1 VDRKSASYEL
11 VNLNDRETRTSF
23 ATSGMS
29 SGSSGSAKL
38 VIGVS
43 IRGQSRSILV
53 SVSSGGRAGIGTGV
67 PKMQSQALHTDK
79 VLLLEADAVVVVVA
93 GIPVVVIG
101 GDGPPELAWS
111 KRLNRPEITR
121 TA

>member
-1 VDRKSASYEL
+1 
-11 VNLNDRETRTSF
+11 
-23 ATSGMS
+23 
-29 SGSSGSAKL
+29 
-38 VIGVS
+38 
-43 IRGQSRSILV
+43 
-53 SVSSGGRAGIGTGV
+53 
-67 PKMQSQALHTDK
+67 MQSQALHTDK

-101 GDGPPELAWS
+101 GDGPLELAWS